1 MYKINPSCLGI
12 FCFGPA
18 GKSRFPI
25 SETDHRHVQLF
36 NVTGFNIASFLL
48 QFFWPSLR
56 LGPSKRN
63 KKTKPISSLLY
74 CPSLV
79 NNARKYLL
87 IYKLK
92 KAYNLSFSSGRI
104 LTESFSPDTDFYHKQ
119 LYTGSKKK
127 KQWQKFIDTKA
138 PSKCC
143 QLSLPH

>member
-1 MYKINPSCLGI
+1 MY
-12 FCFGPA
+12 
-18 GKSRFPI
+18 
-25 SETDHRHVQLF
+25 
-36 NVTGFNIASFLL
+36 
-48 QFFWPSLR
+48 
-56 LGPSKRN
+56 
-63 KKTKPISSLLY
+63 SLLY

-79 NNARKYLL
+79 NNAREYLL

-127 KQWQKFIDTKA
+127 KQRQKFIDTKA